1 LRTATQPLDIVHAPT
16 QLWARQEVV
25 WMDGSVLLW
34 FAAGLLLLVVGAD
47 WLVKGASQLA
57 TAAGVSPL
65 VTGLTVVAFGTSA
78 PEMAV
83 SVKAAWLGQPE
94 MAVGNAV
101 GSNIFNVLVILGL
114 SALITPLVV
123 ARDIV
128 RRDIPVMLAMSGLLL
143 LLLSDGSVSRTNG
156 MMMLLGLALYSVWIV
171 QLSRRELRNSDRA
184 PDTIATTA
192 SATGST
198 VGKSVTWV
206 ALGLLLLVLGSQWL
220 VDSAVSFARWAGI
233 SEVVVSLT
241 IVAAGTSLPELA
253 TSVLAAMRGHRDIAI
268 GNVVGSNLFNIMG
281 VVGLSGAVAPAGLPV
296 AAAMIEFDIPFMI
309 ATAFACLPMFAR
321 GRRIPRWQGGMFLLA
336 YAAYVTYLLLDA
348 TQHEAK
354 AGYVAAM
361 LGFVIPLLL
370 LTLLVLAIHIWRPRR
385 TSAG

>member
-1 LRTATQPLDIVHAPT
+1 
-16 QLWARQEVV
+16 
-25 WMDGSVLLW
+25 MDGSVLLW

-101 GSNIFNVLVILGL
+101 GSNIFNVLFILGL

-128 RRDIPVMLAMSGLLL
+128 RRDIPVMLGMSGLLL

-156 MMMLLGLALYSVWIV
+156 LLMLLGLALYSAWIV
-171 QLSRRELRNSDRA
+171 QQSRRELSSSD
-184 PDTIATTA
+184 PIPETPATTA

-198 VGKSVTWV
+198 LGKSVAWV

-220 VDSAVSFARWAGI
+220 VDSAVTFAQWAGI

-253 TSVLAAMRGHRDIAI
+253 TSVLAAIRGHRDIAI
-268 GNVVGSNLFNIMG
+268 GNVVGSNLFNIMA
-281 VVGLSGAVAPAGLPV
+281 VIGLSGAVAPAGLPV
-296 AAAMIEFDIPFMI
+296 SASMIEFDIPFMI

-321 GRRIPRWQGGMFLLA
+321 GRRIPRWQGAMFLLA

-354 AGYVAAM
+354 AGYVATM
-361 LGFVIPLLL
+361 LRFVIPLLL

-385 TSAG
+385 TSGT